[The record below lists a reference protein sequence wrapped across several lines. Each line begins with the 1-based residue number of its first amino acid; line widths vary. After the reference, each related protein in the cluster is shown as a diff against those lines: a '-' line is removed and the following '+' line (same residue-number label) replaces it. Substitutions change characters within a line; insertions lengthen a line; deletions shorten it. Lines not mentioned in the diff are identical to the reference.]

1 MYSLLAQED
10 EKNKSSIVKSSF
22 ITPVSYQTIAFVCGK
37 DIHDSTSIRAKFIQH
52 CTDNHIEITPFLAE
66 DAVEKEPFGLD
77 YLTQEKVIASFSGAI
92 VIAVESFGSACEL
105 GTFSYVDSM
114 AKKIYILDEAENLE
128 NDSFIKCGPI
138 EKINRLAGRD
148 SHLFSFGPSPTTKIP
163 VTQEEAFTNCANA
176 ISVKSTLT
184 RDTISIK
191 DDTLCVNNLYWLRV
205 ALLELSALLSRTTM
219 NEIKTIL
226 LHLYSCDH
234 LALKFD
240 KETSMIRDD
249 DVDPYL
255 DLLINFSS
263 KLHLLTRDS
272 SGIIISNPL
281 NKFPFSSDSK
291 NNSVLF
297 KTDFANSSSYK
308 RILSRRLL
316 YLRRR
321 HRDA

>member
-1 MYSLLAQED
+1 MVLPRSLGPIHRLGRAHKLMYSLLAQED

-138 EKINRLAGRD
+138 EKINRLARKG
-148 SHLFSFGPSPTTKIP
+148 FSPFFFWTKP
-163 VTQEEAFTNCANA
+163 HNQN
-176 ISVKSTLT
+176 
-184 RDTISIK
+184 
-191 DDTLCVNNLYWLRV
+191 
-205 ALLELSALLSRTTM
+205 
-219 NEIKTIL
+219 
-226 LHLYSCDH
+226 SCDP
-234 LALKFD
+234 
-240 KETSMIRDD
+240 R
-249 DVDPYL
+249 
-255 DLLINFSS
+255 
-263 KLHLLTRDS
+263 
-272 SGIIISNPL
+272 GG
-281 NKFPFSSDSK
+281 
-291 NNSVLF
+291 
-297 KTDFANSSSYK
+297 
-308 RILSRRLL
+308 L
-316 YLRRR
+316 YQLCKCNLG
-321 HRDA
+321 